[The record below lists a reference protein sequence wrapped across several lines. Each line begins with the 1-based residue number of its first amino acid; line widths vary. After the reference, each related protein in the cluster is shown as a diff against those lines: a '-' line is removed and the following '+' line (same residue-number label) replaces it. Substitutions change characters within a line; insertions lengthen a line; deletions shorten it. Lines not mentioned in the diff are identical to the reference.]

1 MIWVKFGPNPQKIKE
16 VEVTSSQ
23 KDSLITFMKT
33 FIKYDQI
40 RSKRP
45 KKKCNS
51 KVAKTKDP
59 TPAPSTP
66 PKKTK
71 KVWRKKK
78 KTSSPPTTS
87 PSTDEM
93 TSTWSGMEKGPA
105 FRTLN
110 QELAWGRIPPL
121 SQSFFEN
128 NSRLQASIEQAC
140 ITLFTI
146 SKFTTT

>member
-1 MIWVKFGPNPQKIKE
+1 MIRVKFGPNPQKIKE
-16 VEVTSSQ
+16 VKVTSSQ

-33 FIKYDQI
+33 FIKDDQI

-51 KVAKTKDP
+51 KVAKTEDP
-59 TPAPSTP
+59 TPAPPTP

-87 PSTDEM
+87 LGTDKT
-93 TSTWSGMEKGPA
+93 TST
-105 FRTLN
+105 
-110 QELAWGRIPPL
+110 
-121 SQSFFEN
+121 
-128 NSRLQASIEQAC
+128 
-140 ITLFTI
+140 
-146 SKFTTT
+146 